1 MPRRIL
7 ALAAAVAAVVL
18 GVWGCQDYN
27 FNPVGSC
34 IIQPGSR
41 QVRLEDVSVADVLF
55 VVDDSG
61 SMAGEQQNLSRNFGA
76 FIFALAKENRARVAS
91 GLKPLEF
98 HLAVTTSS
106 VFRIRGTSSPTESYA
121 YSDKYDDVV
130 NPADHGCT
138 ADASCTAANIG
149 KNTASCAGAGS
160 RVCGRV
166 GQCCNC
172 VPGAAVSG
180 QAYPKGDF
188 VVAGTN
194 PKVLHFTRSLPWTS
208 WGCVDD
214 AACTQAGT
222 GCGASGSTCGSAG
235 KCCAPLCTA
244 DGACTQVGAACG
256 AGGVCG
262 AVNECCAAPPAAIQT
277 LIDQFKQNV
286 QVGTCGSAQE
296 QHLQAARLA
305 VQKALAGQQPGVA
318 AGEWPHAGA
327 KLVVAVVGDED
338 DCSNP
343 PPTCVDPA
351 HCTPA
356 EVANSISIND
366 PTGAKG
372 LCSQTLQTC
381 APAPAA
387 NTCPAP
393 QSCTPI
399 IGLSGFDGCTYD
411 QALPAAQQKA
421 YAINDLY
428 AFFAG
433 LGKPLGSAFV
443 VSAQDGTCQYADF
456 GATCQPGICC
466 DTVCTGGA
474 CTSIVCGGQAPGR
487 RLLQAATRFRDA
499 GTDTVAGNICDQ
511 QFDRTL
517 GNIAQLV
524 KSPSTLKLD
533 SVPAASDITV
543 VRIADSASGATRRIC
558 TPGVGW
564 WFYDCDILT
573 TPPPVFRPPGCPPSE
588 PAGCPTQCIFIN
600 HPSGDCEANPG
611 ETYSA
616 EYLGQ
621 LPPGGCANATPTA
634 CSADSSCTDANIGQ
648 GTATCVRR
656 VCTGVGQCCGTDAV
670 CTSDISCTSEKIGHR
685 TFTCLGQACGAAGQC
700 CGSLSCAQSLPLAS
714 EPSDPT
720 AWWCYG
726 PAGGT
731 GTCVCSANAP

>member
-7 ALAAAVAAVVL
+7 ALAALSAAVAL

-91 GLKPLEF
+91 DLQPLEF

-106 VFRIRGTSSPTESYA
+106 VFRIRGTSLPTVSYA
-121 YSDKYDDVV
+121 YSDRYDDVV

-149 KNTASCAGAGS
+149 KNTATCAGAGS
-160 RVCGRV
+160 RVCGRA
-166 GQCCNC
+166 GQCCSC
-172 VPGAAVSG
+172 VPGAAVTD
-180 QAYPKGDF
+180 QPYPKGNF

-208 WGCVDD
+208 WGCADD
-214 AACTQAGT
+214 PSCTQSGAACGAGN
-222 GCGASGSTCGSAG
+222 TCGSVG

-244 DGACTQVGAACG
+244 DAACTQVGAACG

-343 PPTCVDPA
+343 PPTCATPSA
-351 HCTPA
+351 CTPL
-356 EVANSISIND
+356 EVAGSISIND
-366 PTGAKG
+366 PTGATG

-421 YAINDLY
+421 YTINDLY
-428 AFFAG
+428 GFFAG

-456 GATCQPGICC
+456 GETCQPGICC
-466 DTVCTGGA
+466 DTVCSGGA

-487 RLLQAATRFRDA
+487 RLLAAATRFRDA

-517 GNIAQLV
+517 ANIAQLV
-524 KSPSTLKLD
+524 KSPSALKLD
-533 SVPAASDITV
+533 SVPATGDIAI
-543 VRIADSASGATRRIC
+543 VRIADSSSGVTRRIC
-558 TPGVGW
+558 TPGLGW
-564 WFYDCDILT
+564 WFYDCAILT
-573 TPPPVFRPPGCPPSE
+573 TPPPASAV
-588 PAGCPTQCIFIN
+588 PTQCIFIN
-600 HPSGDCEANPG
+600 HASGDCEANPG

-621 LPPGGCANATPTA
+621 LPPGGCTGASPTVA
-634 CSADSSCTDANIGQ
+634 PSP
-648 GTATCVRR
+648 
-656 VCTGVGQCCGTDAV
+656 
-670 CTSDISCTSEKIGHR
+670 
-685 TFTCLGQACGAAGQC
+685 
-700 CGSLSCAQSLPLAS
+700 SCAQALPSADGGA
-714 EPSDPT
+714 SDPDK
-720 AWWCYG
+720 WWCYG

-731 GTCVCSANAP
+731 GTCVCVP

>member
-1 MPRRIL
+1 MTRRIL
-7 ALAAAVAAVVL
+7 ALATAVAAVVL

-41 QVRLEDVSVADVLF
+41 QVRLDDVSVADVLF

-91 GLKPLEF
+91 DLKPLEF

-149 KNTASCAGAGS
+149 RNTASCAGAGS
-160 RVCGRV
+160 RVCGRA
-166 GQCCNC
+166 GQCCSC

-188 VVAGTN
+188 VTAGTN
-194 PKVLHFTRSLPWTS
+194 PKVLHFTQSLPWTS

-214 AACTQAGT
+214 AACTATTVGDP
-222 GCGASGSTCGSAG
+222 CGAPGSTCGSAG

-244 DGACTQVGAACG
+244 DAACTQVGAACG

-262 AVNECCAAPPAAIQT
+262 AVNECCAAPPAAIQA

-351 HCTPA
+351 RCTPA
-356 EVANSISIND
+356 EVAGSISIND
-366 PTGAKG
+366 PTGATG
-372 LCSQTLQTC
+372 LCSGSLETC
-381 APAPAA
+381 EPALP
-387 NTCPAP
+387 NTCPSP

-421 YAINDLY
+421 YTINDLY

-443 VSAQDGTCQYADF
+443 VSTQDGSCQYADF

-474 CTSIVCGGQAPGR
+474 CTSIVCGGQAAGR
-487 RLLQAATRFRDA
+487 RLLQAATRFRA
-499 GTDTVAGNICDQ
+499 ARPNDTVAGNICDQ

-517 GNIAQLV
+517 ANIANLV
-524 KSPSTLKLD
+524 KTPSALTLD
-533 SVPAASDITV
+533 SVPAASDMAI
-543 VRIADSASGATRRIC
+543 VRIADSSSGATRRIC
-558 TPGVGW
+558 TQAATQAEADSHTFGW
-564 WFYDCDILT
+564 WFADCPVLT
-573 TPPPVFRPPGCPPSE
+573 TPPPLSTAPTKCVFIDH
-588 PAGCPTQCIFIN
+588 A
-600 HPSGDCEANPG
+600 SGECEANPG

-621 LPPGGCANATPTA
+621 LPPGGCTGASPTVA
-634 CSADSSCTDANIGQ
+634 PSP
-648 GTATCVRR
+648 
-656 VCTGVGQCCGTDAV
+656 
-670 CTSDISCTSEKIGHR
+670 
-685 TFTCLGQACGAAGQC
+685 
-700 CGSLSCAQSLPLAS
+700 SCAQALPAADGG
-714 EPSDPT
+714 PSD
-720 AWWCYG
+720 ANDWWCYG